1 MLIIAPRKTTM
12 AAGGMSKEGYI
23 KMRGITPKVETALG
37 EVVDLLVRPADPVG
51 LSAAIDKIFQEYFV
65 RLRTLDWTEKVY
77 FTERIRDPFV
87 RHFSWAIPYSKTLA
101 ALALRL
107 KEYSRILEVG
117 AGTGLW
123 AHLLKELHEIPVV
136 ATDQSDGDYRQGW
149 VQHRQHRYCSV
160 EVIDAV
166 SAIEKYNPEVLIM
179 IWAPFSHPDYSTEPP
194 MATNSLKAFKGNIL
208 VWIGEPPGGCTADDS
223 FFEELHSNW
232 EVIDEIGIPSWHQ
245 FNDDCTIWKR
255 NSVSTDGASGGAGG
269 GAAAE
274 GAAAEGAA
282 AEGAAAEGA
291 AAEGAA
297 AEGAAAETT

>member
-1 MLIIAPRKTTM
+1 M
-12 AAGGMSKEGYI
+12 AACGMSEDGYI

-37 EVVDLLVRPADPVG
+37 EVGDVKVGPEDPVA
-51 LSAAIDKIFQEYFV
+51 LSAAIDKIFKEYIV
-65 RLRTLDWTEKVY
+65 RLRTLDWMEKVY

-136 ATDQSDGDYRQGW
+136 ATDQSDGNYRQGW

-166 SAIEKYNPEVLIM
+166 SAIEKYNPEVLIL
-179 IWAPFSHPDYSTEPP
+179 IWAPFSHPDSPYQEPP

-208 VWIGEPPGGCTADDS
+208 VWIGEPPGGCTADDF

-232 EVIDEIGIPSWHQ
+232 ERIDDIGIPSWYQ
-245 FNDDCTIWKR
+245 IDDSCSIWKR
-255 NSVSTDGASGGAGG
+255 NESASTDVAGG
-269 GAAAE
+269 GGATAVAEVAEAAVAE
-274 GAAAEGAA
+274 
-282 AEGAAAEGA
+282 
-291 AAEGAA
+291 
-297 AEGAAAETT
+297 ETT